1 MAYREI
7 TCKTAMNKLKKSR
20 LPYLYDLNIYRG
32 CAHGCRYCF
41 ALYSHQYMGSADF
54 YGDIFV
60 KTNVVEQLE
69 KQLKSPRWQGEVI
82 NIGGVTD
89 SYQPAEAEYCLMPQI
104 LELMIKYR
112 NPIILS
118 TKSDLILRDFDL
130 IDKLASLTYV
140 NVASTITTADESLR
154 QKLEPGGVS
163 SQRRFAMLEAFSAT
177 KASRGLHVM
186 PVIPFLT
193 DSRQNLEQLFQRGR
207 ESKVSYLL
215 AEPLNLRGRARYVFF
230 AFLREHYPL
239 YLRGLEELYQSGR
252 LDREY
257 LFQLYQLLAELRKSY
272 GLTANCLGPQKARL
286 KELLPARDGQDEAGG
301 QLSLF

>member
-140 NVASTITTADESLR
+140 NVASTITTADESASPKTGA
-154 QKLEPGGVS
+154 QGGVS
-163 SQRRFAMLEAFSAT
+163 SQSSFAMLEAFSAT

-193 DSRQNLEQLFQRGR
+193 DQ
-207 ESKVSYLL
+207 
-215 AEPLNLRGRARYVFF
+215 PARTWNSFF
-230 AFLREHYPL
+230 
-239 YLRGLEELYQSGR
+239 SG
-252 LDREY
+252 
-257 LFQLYQLLAELRKSY
+257 AGNRKS
-272 GLTANCLGPQKARL
+272 AI
-286 KELLPARDGQDEAGG
+286 AG
-301 QLSLF
+301 